1 MPRRR
6 DIAMKTLQ
14 GADQLLGLVV
24 CSLLQPLRWLRVPNA
39 LGGRGHSHR
48 EVERVLLI
56 KFWGIGS
63 LQLLTPAARSLRR
76 RRPQA
81 RLTLLTLAEN
91 ADFARG
97 LGVFDEVKT
106 LDVRGA
112 GWLGVFVRIAALV
125 SLLRGERFDEVY
137 DFEFFTRFSA
147 VISILSGAPTR
158 AGFQSPSVWRGRL
171 HTQTTTFNRYWHVA
185 RNFRALA
192 GGEDGHEVAHE
203 DLVPFAVPG
212 SVRQRLAGFLAE
224 RGAVREP
231 LVVLNPN
238 AGSLS
243 LERRWPR
250 DRFAQLA
257 QTLIRESGAQ
267 VVLIG
272 APSEAR
278 YTGEIVQL
286 AGLAEDES
294 AGLLDLSGGL
304 DIAEL
309 CALLERADVVV
320 SNDSGPM
327 HIAAVLG
334 TPTIGLFGPET
345 PVMYRPLGPR
355 ARALWDPPIC
365 SPCINVHDNKLSNCI
380 HGQPECL
387 MNLSTESVL
396 GTTRRFLE
404 GEVLHPVAPPAEVTP
419 AKPKTHE
426 HRG

>member
-1 MPRRR
+1 
-6 DIAMKTLQ
+6 MKTLQ
-14 GADQLLGLVV
+14 GADKLLGFVA
-24 CSLLQPLRWLRVPNA
+24 CTLLQPLRWIRVPRA
-39 LGGRGHSHR
+39 LGGRNHSHR

-63 LQLLTPAARSLRR
+63 LQLLTPAARTLRR

-97 LGVFDEVKT
+97 LGVFDEVKA
-106 LDVRGA
+106 LDVRGS

-147 VISILSGAPTR
+147 VIALLSGAPSR
-158 AGFQSPSVWRGRL
+158 HGFEAPTVWRGKL
-171 HTQTTTFNRYWHVA
+171 HTGKTPFNRYWHVA

-192 GGEDGHEVAHE
+192 GGEDGAEVAHE
-203 DLVPFAVPG
+203 DLVPFALPTAVKDR
-212 SVRQRLAGFLAE
+212 VTEFLTE
-224 RGAVREP
+224 HGAVREP

-250 DRFAQLA
+250 DRFAELA
-257 QTLIRESGAQ
+257 RRLVIEDGAQ
-267 VVLIG
+267 VVLVG
-272 APSEAR
+272 APSEAE
-278 YTGEIVQL
+278 YTAEVAVL
-286 AGLAEDES
+286 ANLSDEES

-304 DIAEL
+304 DISEL

-327 HIAAVLG
+327 HLAAVLG

-345 PVMYRPLGPR
+345 PVMYKPLGR
-355 ARALWDPPIC
+355 RTRALWDPPVC
-365 SPCINVHDNKLSNCI
+365 SPCINVHENKVSTCI

-387 MNLSTESVL
+387 MNLSTGSVL
-396 GTTRRFLE
+396 RETRRFLE
-404 GEVLHPVAPPAEVTP
+404 GEVLHPVARPSERAPDTTMP
-419 AKPKTHE
+419 HKHT
-426 HRG
+426 G